1 MKKIG
6 VCGVYGDGPDFSG
19 GQPVKVK
26 TMIRMLSDYYG
37 ADNVKTAN
45 TARWKKHPL
54 KMVASCI
61 GLAQECDSIIILP
74 AHNGLKVFLP
84 LFLNLRKVYHFKL
97 FYSVIGGWLAS
108 KAADNPKLV
117 SQLTKLDGI
126 WVETRKMKSELQ
138 ALDIKNTAV
147 IPNVKY
153 LKEVS
158 QCRIEVH
165 SDTLHC
171 CTFCRVIKEKGIE
184 DAIKAVESINEQGK
198 YKATLDIYGPI
209 FEGYKEEFE
218 VLMQNVPDSIRY
230 KGCAEPSE
238 SVLTLSRY
246 DVQIFPTHYSTEG
259 IPGSIVDS
267 YAAAVPVVASRWNS
281 YDDIV
286 VEDITGLG
294 YEMGNISEL
303 VERLQ
308 KLCRSREKLIQ
319 MGRNCLDIYLEQY
332 KPESALQQIV
342 RIIQNG

>member
-6 VCGVYGDGPDFSG
+6 VCGVYGNGPDFSG

-26 TMIRMLSDYYG
+26 TMIRMFSDYYG
-37 ADNVKTAN
+37 ADNIKTAN
-45 TARWKKHPL
+45 TAGWKKHPA
-54 KMVASCI
+54 KMLTNCI
-61 GLAQECDSIIILP
+61 RLAQECECIVILP

-84 LFLNLRKVYHFKL
+84 LFLGLRRVYHFKL

-108 KAADNPKLV
+108 KAAENPKLI
-117 SQLTKLDGI
+117 SRLTQLDGI

-138 ALDIKNTAV
+138 ALGVENTTV

-153 LKEVS
+153 LKAVA
-158 QCRIEVH
+158 QNHIDPN
-165 SDTLHC
+165 SDILRC

-184 DAIKAVESINEQGK
+184 DAIKAVENINKQGK
-198 YKATLDIYGPI
+198 NKATLDIYGPI
-209 FEGYKEEFE
+209 FDGYKEEFE
-218 VLMQNVPDSIRY
+218 TLMQGVPDTIRY

-238 SVLTLSRY
+238 SVLTLCQY

-286 VEDITGLG
+286 VEGITGLG

-303 VERLQ
+303 AERLQ
-308 KLCRSREKLIQ
+308 MLCEGREKLVQ
-319 MGRNCLDIYLEQY
+319 MGRNCLDFYLEQY

-342 RIIQNG
+342 RII